1 VRVFTFNINGFRS
14 ASGKGLLAWL
24 SRQEAD
30 VICLQ
35 EVRAQEHQL
44 PPILIEL
51 AGYRAHW
58 LCAERKGYSG
68 VGLLLRDK
76 PDRLVCGMEDP
87 ELDREGRLLRADFGR
102 LSICSLYVPSGI
114 TGAERQQHK
123 MVFLNRLLDHF
134 TRLRDAGR
142 ELLICGDFNIAHRP
156 IDLAHPERNERT
168 SGFFPEERA
177 WMDRLIERGLV
188 DVFRRVVGDVPEQY
202 TWWTAWNKK
211 YDRGWRLDYQ
221 MATPAVAETARA
233 ARIYKD
239 TAFSDHAPVSI
250 DYDWQLKPA

>member
-1 VRVFTFNINGFRS
+1 MRVFTFNINGFRS
-14 ASGKGLLAWL
+14 ATGKGLLAWL
-24 SRQEAD
+24 GRQEAD

-58 LCAERKGYSG
+58 LVGHRKGYSG

-76 PDRLVCGMEDP
+76 PDRVVSGMEDP
-87 ELDREGRLLRADFGR
+87 ELDREGRLLRADFGQ

-142 ELLICGDFNIAHRP
+142 ELIICGDFNIAHRP

-177 WMDRLIERGLV
+177 WMDRLIERGFV
-188 DVFRRVVGDVPEQY
+188 DVYRRLVGETPGHY

-221 MATPAVAETARA
+221 MATPVVAATARE
-233 ARIYKD
+233 ARIFKD

-250 DYDWQLKPA
+250 DYDCGTDR

>member
-123 MVFLNRLLDHF
+123 MVFLNRLL
-134 TRLRDAGR
+134 
-142 ELLICGDFNIAHRP
+142 
-156 IDLAHPERNERT
+156 
-168 SGFFPEERA
+168 
-177 WMDRLIERGLV
+177 V
-188 DVFRRVVGDVPEQY
+188 DVFRRLVGDVPEQY